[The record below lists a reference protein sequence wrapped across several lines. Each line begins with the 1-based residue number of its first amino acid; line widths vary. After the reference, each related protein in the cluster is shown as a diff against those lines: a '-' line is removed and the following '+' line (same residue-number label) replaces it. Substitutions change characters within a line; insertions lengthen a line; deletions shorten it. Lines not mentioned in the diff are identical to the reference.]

1 MKSPK
6 KGADKEEE
14 EAKTEAAVA
23 HFNERL
29 KQLEKVISAN
39 L

>member
-1 MKSPK
+1 MKSHK
-6 KGADKEEE
+6 KADKEEE
-14 EAKTEAAVA
+14 EAKAEAEAVV